1 MKRSLLLGVAVL
13 GTILTGCAVGNG
25 YAAVRF
31 GPPPAPRYGVVGY
44 APGPGFV
51 WTEGY
56 WDWRGGRW
64 FWVDGR
70 WLRPPHRRTVW
81 VPGSWREDHHQWRF
95 QRGYWR

>member
-1 MKRSLLLGVAVL
+1 MKKSLLLGVAVL

-31 GPPPAPRYGVVGY
+31 GPPPAPRYGIVGY

-56 WDWRGGRW
+56 WDWRGARW
-64 FWVDGR
+64 FWMRSEERRVGKECRSR
-70 WLRPPHRRTVW
+70 WSPYH
-81 VPGSWREDHHQWRF
+81 
-95 QRGYWR
+95 

>member
-1 MKRSLLLGVAVL
+1 MKKSLLLGVAVL
-13 GTILTGCAVGNG
+13 GTILTGCAARNG

-31 GPPPAPRYGVVGY
+31 GPPPAPRYGIVGY

-70 WLRPPHRRTVW
+70 DFVAF
-81 VPGSWREDHHQWRF
+81 PGRASA
-95 QRGYWR
+95 GSGGTLTT